1 MYYNYQTIL
10 DEASNL
16 LKNYNIKNPRLDS
29 ELLLSNL
36 LNISR
41 ENLLLNLNKKINSN
55 ECKRFKSLLKCRTKK
70 MPIAYILGYKDFWKS
85 KFYINNSVLIP
96 RPETEL
102 VVEEALNYLPKN
114 KSKNVLDIGT
124 GSGCILI
131 SLLKERRKSVGTGID
146 ISKNAIKIAKINAKL
161 QHIDNRTRFIN
172 SDVDKYNSGKYDLV
186 LSNPPYIKKIEI
198 SRLEEDIRNFEPKLA
213 LNGGSNGYSKIEK
226 VIEKSSYL
234 LKSNGKLILEIG
246 YNQANFSSQLLKRY
260 GFKINKIS
268 KDLSGKDRCI
278 VSTIN

>member
-1 MYYNYQTIL
+1 MDYKTIL
-10 DEASNL
+10 DQASDL
-16 LKNYNIKNPRLDS
+16 LKNFNIKNNRLDT
-29 ELLLSNL
+29 ELMLSNSL
-36 LNISR
+36 RISR
-41 ENLLLNLNKKINSN
+41 ENLLLNLNKEINNDEYKKFNRLLEKRKKKIP
-55 ECKRFKSLLKCRTKK
+55 
-70 MPIAYILGYKDFWKS
+70 MAYIIGYKYFWKS
-85 KFYINNSVLIP
+85 KFIVNNSVLIP

-102 VVEEALNYLPKN
+102 IVEEALNCLPEK
-114 KSKNVLDIGT
+114 KSKKIIDIGT
-124 GSGCILI
+124 GSGCIII
-131 SLLKERRKSVGTGID
+131 SLLIERPKSRGVGLD
-146 ISKNAIKIAKINAKL
+146 ISKNAIKVAKINAKL
-161 QHIDNRTRFIN
+161 QQLNNRIKFIN
-172 SDVDKYNSGKYDLV
+172 SDVDKYNGGKYDLV

-198 SRLEEDIRNFEPKLA
+198 SRLEEDIRNFEPELA

-246 YNQANFSSQLLKRY
+246 YDQANFSSQLLKKY